1 MGPRRVRPHAQLG
14 DRRQRS
20 RRRRMTYRTASE
32 TEASDYV
39 ERIHRAVVT
48 GVRQLGPGMIRV
60 TLGGDD
66 LHDYPTT
73 GIGDE
78 YVRLFFPD
86 EAHLEPHLPFVS
98 GRGWDY
104 EEGVEP
110 SQMRTYTIRDHRP
123 GEIDIDFVIH
133 EGGIAS
139 TWVLGAKP
147 GYVLGIN
154 PPRDL
159 YALPEGVTKQ
169 VLICDEP
176 ALPAALRVAELTPD
190 VETEIVCEIRDAG
203 YELFPSVGLKA
214 ANWVRGSGN
223 GHRPSRLVETVK
235 RLDIPNDG
243 SVYVWVAGETRVT
256 REVRS
261 HLRHTL
267 GLPGSAYKVVGY
279 WTYEVEAWTAKWE
292 ALDES
297 IKQQIMDLYGET
309 ENGEPEM
316 DEEARIDEV
325 FRIYASVGL

>member
-1 MGPRRVRPHAQLG
+1 
-14 DRRQRS
+14 
-20 RRRRMTYRTASE
+20 MTALTEAGTESE
-32 TEASDYV
+32 TAGSGYV

-48 GVRQLGPGMIRV
+48 GVRQLGPGMLRV
-60 TLGGDD
+60 TFGGDD
-66 LHDYPTT
+66 LLDYPTT

-86 EAHLEPHLPFVS
+86 EAHLEPRLPFVS

-123 GEIDIDFVIH
+123 GEIDIDFVVH

-176 ALPAALRVAELTPD
+176 ALPAALRIAELTPH

-203 YELFPSVGLKA
+203 YELLPSVELKA
-214 ANWVRGSGN
+214 AHWVRGSGN
-223 GHRPSRLVETVK
+223 GHRPSRLVEAVR

-279 WTYEVEAWTAKWE
+279 WTYEVEAWSAKWE

-309 ENGEPEM
+309 GDGEPEM
-316 DEEARIDEV
+316 DEETRMDEV